1 MDNFVPQK
9 YPGMQ
14 GKTKIYKMK
23 KLSAILLTVFSVSL
37 FSACVESTEPFDYQ
51 AQFEL
56 EKPIIAAYVSEN
68 MPNAI
73 YHEGTSIWY
82 EILNEGEENSYE
94 YKVDSFS
101 GQIMFPIV
109 SINYEGRLLNG
120 TLFDENKT
128 LDGATFPLSSLIDA
142 WKIAF
147 LPARL
152 NDVEVGG
159 LTELGLQKSSV
170 IRIVTPS
177 LWGYQNNS
185 QGKVPANAPLDFTIT
200 VLDIR

>member
-1 MDNFVPQK
+1 
-9 YPGMQ
+9 
-14 GKTKIYKMK
+14 MK
-23 KLSAILLTVFSVSL
+23 KLSAILLTVFTIGSL
-37 FSACVESTEPFDYQ
+37 SSCVETNEPFDYQ

-56 EKPIIAAYVSEN
+56 EKPIIAEYVSKNLE
-68 MPNAI
+68 NAI

-82 EILNEGEENSYE
+82 EIINPGEEGSYE
-94 YKVDSFS
+94 YKVDSFT
-101 GQIMFPIV
+101 GQITFPIV
-109 SINYEGRLLNG
+109 TINYEGRLLNG

-128 LDGATFPLSSLIDA
+128 LDGATFPLNGLIDA

-159 LTELGLQKSSV
+159 LTERGLQKNAK

-200 VLDIR
+200 VLDIK